1 MPATSADA
9 WKLESFLDSL
19 IGELDRAQD
28 SLSVKGV
35 TRKLTYTV
43 QDVAMDL
50 FVFPRYEGGRLRFDV
65 AKPGEEGASKI
76 SFSLGSITDRQIQET
91 GNRPP
96 SADDIALDEVEDL
109 DPEVKSSLQAVGV
122 RSARDVERLSER
134 QVDVGKLIADKSGGA
149 AKVGYGDLAA
159 VINKARRR
167 QNAPRVQGLSL
178 GRHDDRLTI
187 AIDGENL
194 AMEPAAGFPLA
205 FVNDR
210 RVDVVD
216 AGPGHLRLAI
226 ERSELRP
233 GDNDVRIALDPYAV
247 VDFSVVGPER
257 LQ

>member
-1 MPATSADA
+1 MPATSADT

-28 SLSVKGV
+28 TLSVKGV

-50 FVFPRYEGGRLRFDV
+50 FVFPRFEGGRLRFDV

-96 SADDIALDEVEDL
+96 SEDDIALDEVEDL
-109 DPEVKSSLQAVGV
+109 DPEVKTSLQAVGV

-134 QVDVGKLIADKSGGA
+134 QVDVGKLVADKSGGT
-149 AKVGYGDLAA
+149 AKVGYRDLAA

-167 QNAPRVQGLSL
+167 QNAPRVQSLGL
-178 GRHDDRLTI
+178 GRHQGRLTI

-194 AMEPAAGFPLA
+194 AVEPAIGFPLA
-205 FVNDR
+205 FINDR
-210 RVDVVD
+210 PVEVVD
-216 AGPGHLRLAI
+216 AGPAHMRLSIDPSA
-226 ERSELRP
+226 LRP
-233 GDNDVRIALDPYAV
+233 GDNAVRLALDPYAM
-247 VDFSVVGPER
+247 VDFSVVGPEQ